1 LLARGARVSA
11 SELSLAERA
20 LSEMSEWTPHHSRA
34 ILDALQAA
42 ASEQQVMPSA
52 GKQDEVW
59 RMRVEVD
66 PAAVREEPVWP
77 EGVRVRTWRDEDA
90 ESLHALLVH
99 SYRHGGGSVAPFE
112 TWLPQMTS
120 DAEFDPEV
128 WFVAESEAVLVGA
141 ALCWSSAFVK
151 DLVVHESWRRRGLGE
166 ALLLHVLRVFAAR
179 GAAAVE
185 LKVQAGNRPAVR
197 LYERV
202 GMRVAERLQ
211 RD

>member
-1 LLARGARVSA
+1 
-11 SELSLAERA
+11 
-20 LSEMSEWTPHHSRA
+20 
-34 ILDALQAA
+34 
-42 ASEQQVMPSA
+42 
-52 GKQDEVW
+52 
-59 RMRVEVD
+59 MRVRLD
-66 PAAVREEPVWP
+66 PGIVREPTWP
-77 EGVRVRTWRDEDA
+77 EGVRVRTWSDQDA
-90 ESLHALLVH
+90 ESLHGLLVH
-99 SYRHGGGSVAPFE
+99 GYRHGGGTVAPFH
-112 TWLPQMTS
+112 TWLQEMTT
-120 DAEFDPEV
+120 DDEFDPEV
-128 WFVAESEAVLVGA
+128 WFLAESESEAVLVGA